1 MEVTQEMCAVLRR
14 LKHFDKRALADKTG
28 QEGMDPIS
36 EKLKEM
42 GGYVYVSAEKVKKK
56 VKRRCNR
63 A

>member
-1 MEVTQEMCAVLRR
+1 MCAVLRR

-42 GGYVYVSAEKVKKK
+42 GGFVYVSAEKVKKK